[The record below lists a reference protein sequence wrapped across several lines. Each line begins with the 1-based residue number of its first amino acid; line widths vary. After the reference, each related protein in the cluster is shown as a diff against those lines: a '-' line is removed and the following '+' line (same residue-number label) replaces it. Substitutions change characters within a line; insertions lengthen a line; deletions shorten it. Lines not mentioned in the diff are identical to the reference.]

1 MHIYDFPYK
10 CITTVDD
17 CADGLACQDQKLFS
31 VLHTCIEGMR
41 DLRCCHFTLKE
52 VQQYD
57 FYKSVNIKDRQH

>member
-1 MHIYDFPYK
+1 MTHDFPYK

-17 CADGLACQDQKLFS
+17 CADVLACQDQKLFS

-41 DLRCCHFTLKE
+41 DLRE